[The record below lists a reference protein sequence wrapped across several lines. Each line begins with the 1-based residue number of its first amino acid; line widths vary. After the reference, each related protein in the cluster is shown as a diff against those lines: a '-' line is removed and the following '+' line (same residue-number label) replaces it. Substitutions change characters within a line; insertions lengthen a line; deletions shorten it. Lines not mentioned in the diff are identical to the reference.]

1 MKIAKN
7 CTKMAI
13 LEANFMIDLIGQIRI
28 QFLDSMELKYLLD
41 SKLDSNLPR
50 FEPYPYLGVPYKK
63 INSSFAQS
71 G

>member
-13 LEANFMIDLIGQIRI
+13 LEANFMIYFIGQIRI

-50 FEPYPYLGVPYKK
+50 FEPYPY
-63 INSSFAQS
+63 
-71 G
+71 